1 MGDSLMDMS
10 ESIAPKSDQLDAI
23 ELVAGPRTF
32 TIEKVSKNNAEQPWN
47 FHLAEFPR
55 PWRPGKSM
63 LRVMAAAWGLDG
75 NKYIGHRVTLYCDPT
90 VQFGND
96 TVGGTR
102 ISHMTGIDKP
112 LKVPLLVKR
121 GKSAV
126 FTVQPLKEA
135 PPAPT
140 RDWLA
145 EASQAGGD
153 VDLLRALYGAAQQA
167 GAPQDTLNAIRALA
181 TPAPDEAPAS

>member
-1 MGDSLMDMS
+1 MDMS
-10 ESIAPKSDQLDAI
+10 ASIAPKSDQLDAI
-23 ELVAGPRTF
+23 ELVAGPQTF
-32 TIEKVSKNNAEQPWN
+32 TIAKVAQNNAEQPWN

-75 NKYIGHRVTLYCDPT
+75 NKYVGQRVTLYCDPT

-102 ISHMTGIDKP
+102 ISHMTGIDKA
-112 LKVPLLVKR
+112 LKVPLLIKR

-126 FTVQPLKEA
+126 FTVQPLVEPTITTSGAIPADIIANTAKAIAEGKTAGYLTWLTENQAPEHIIDYVKEH
-135 PPAPT
+135 
-140 RDWLA
+140 
-145 EASQAGGD
+145 
-153 VDLLRALYGAAQQA
+153 AA
-167 GAPQDTLNAIRALA
+167 
-181 TPAPDEAPAS
+181 

>member
-1 MGDSLMDMS
+1 VN
-10 ESIAPKSDQLDAI
+10 I
-23 ELVAGPRTF
+23 EL
-32 TIEKVSKNNAEQPWN
+32 AEY
-47 FHLAEFPR
+47 
-55 PWRPGKSM
+55 PGKPFKPNKSM
-63 LRVMAAAWGLDG
+63 RRVLVAAWGADASTYAG
-75 NKYIGHRVTLYCDPT
+75 NRVTLYCDPT

-135 PPAPT
+135 PPTPA
-140 RDWLA
+140 RDFLA
-145 EASQAGGD
+145 EAHQAGGD
-153 VDLLRALYGAAQQA
+153 VDLLRALYGAAQKA

>member
-1 MGDSLMDMS
+1 
-10 ESIAPKSDQLDAI
+10 
-23 ELVAGPRTF
+23 
-32 TIEKVSKNNAEQPWN
+32 VSRHNAEQPFN

-55 PWRPGKSM
+55 VWRPGKSM
-63 LRVMAAAWGLDG
+63 RRVLVAAWGADASTYAG
-75 NKYIGHRVTLYCDPT
+75 NRVTLYCDPT

-102 ISHMTGIDKP
+102 ISAMSGIDKP

-126 FTVQPLKEA
+126 FTVQPLPDAA
-135 PPAPT
+135 PA
-140 RDWLA
+140 RDFLA
-145 EASQAGGD
+145 EANQAGGD
-153 VDLLRALYGAAQQA
+153 VDLLRALYGAAQKA

>member
-1 MGDSLMDMS
+1 MDMT

-32 TIEKVSKNNAEQPWN
+32 TIEKVTKNNPEQPWN

-75 NKYIGHRVTLYCDPT
+75 SKYAGNQVTLYCDQT
-90 VQFGND
+90 VQFGNEI
-96 TVGGTR
+96 VGGLR

-112 LKVPLLVKR
+112 LKVPLLIKR
-121 GKSAV
+121 GKSSL
-126 FTVQPLKEA
+126 FIVQPLTDEPKATPTQPDTTIPADVIANTQKAITNGTAADYIAWLTEQG
-135 PPAPT
+135 APT
-140 RDWLA
+140 FILDYVTK
-145 EASQAGGD
+145 ETQ
-153 VDLLRALYGAAQQA
+153 
-167 GAPQDTLNAIRALA
+167 P
-181 TPAPDEAPAS
+181 

>member
-1 MGDSLMDMS
+1 MDMS
-10 ESIAPKSDQLDAI
+10 ASIAPKSDQLDAI

-32 TIEKVSKNNAEQPWN
+32 TIEKVAQNNAEQPWN

-75 NKYIGHRVTLYCDPT
+75 NKYAGHRVTLYCDST
-90 VQFGND
+90 VQFGNE

-112 LKVPLLVKR
+112 LRVPLLVKR

-135 PPAPT
+135 PPAPA
-140 RDWLA
+140 RDFLA
-145 EASQAGGD
+145 EAKLAGGD
-153 VDLLRALYGAAQQA
+153 VALLRSLYTAAQA
-167 GAPQDTLNAIRALA
+167 SGAPADVLDGIRALA
-181 TPAPDEAPAS
+181 TPAPDEAPAPTTV

>member
-1 MGDSLMDMS
+1 MDMS
-10 ESIAPKSDQLDAI
+10 ASIAPKSDQLDAI

-32 TIEKVSKNNAEQPWN
+32 TIEKVTRNNDEQPWN

-75 NKYIGHRVTLYCDPT
+75 SKYAGHRVTLYCDPT
-90 VQFGND
+90 VRFGND
-96 TVGGTR
+96 LVGGTR

-112 LKVPLLVKR
+112 LKVPLLIKR

-126 FTVQPLKEA
+126 FTVQPLTE
-135 PPAPT
+135 PAPT
-140 RDWLA
+140 PQPVPA
-145 EASQAGGD
+145 IPAD
-153 VDLLRALYGAAQQA
+153 V
-167 GAPQDTLNAIRALA
+167 LA
-181 TPAPDEAPAS
+181 TIERAESEGQLPQYLDYAIEKEFPPHAIEYVKNRIKENNA